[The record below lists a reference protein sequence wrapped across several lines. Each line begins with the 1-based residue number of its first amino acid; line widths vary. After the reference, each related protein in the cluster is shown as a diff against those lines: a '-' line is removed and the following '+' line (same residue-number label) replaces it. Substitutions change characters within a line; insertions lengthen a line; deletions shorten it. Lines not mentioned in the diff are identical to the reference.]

1 MSFRGSTIFS
11 MDAPL
16 NLSSSITDEMFKVY
30 KINVSNKY
38 KPGEKSFLIKPFKM
52 NKQDLLMT
60 FLRRQKEI

>member
-1 MSFRGSTIFS
+1 

-30 KINVSNKY
+30 KINVLNKS
-38 KPGEKSFLIKPFKM
+38 KPGEKRCCLLIKPFKM
-52 NKQDLLMT
+52 DKQDLLMT

>member
-30 KINVSNKY
+30 KINVSNKS
-38 KPGEKSFLIKPFKM
+38 KPGEKSLLIKPFKM

-60 FLRRQKEI
+60 FLRCQKEI